1 MRVISKC
8 REIGILWAKKT
19 AEKEANRACPYISYQ
34 AKLPKSV
41 KELKKHN

>member
-1 MRVISKC
+1 MRVVSKC

-19 AEKEANRACPYISYQ
+19 AKKHANSTCPLISYQ

-41 KELKKHN
+41 KELKKHS